1 VATSTLA
8 GVSCEA
14 TSNVRTVTVIP
25 DVTTPDAG
33 APQTICG
40 GTSTA
45 TLTGTT
51 PAASETGTW
60 TVASQPIGAGASVNA
75 SGNVSGLSVAGAYNF
90 VYTITSNT
98 IPTTGVTPCSKTD
111 NVTITVLP
119 TATVANAGTDQ
130 VLCQNTSSTFLSANA
145 PGAGM
150 TGLWTVTPTGPN
162 IQFPTSNNTNVTS
175 GLANNTTYTFTWTI
189 SVTTPVG
196 SGLTCPTSTNDM
208 TVRILPNLAA
218 TSAGTNQ
225 TLCQTATLATLS
237 AAAAPAGTVG
247 FWTETGASN
256 ITNAAIA
263 NTGVTGLAA
272 GGFYNYTWTVSH
284 STAPTVGA
292 CATATS
298 NVSINVLNALPTSN
312 PGSTQTLCAG
322 ATVVNLSANAPTL
335 PGQIGTWS
343 ETGTSNVSSI
353 NNSNTTA
360 TGLTNGANYNYTWT
374 LSNTTPVTSGV
385 TCATSANSVN
395 VSVLPTLPLSTIGTT
410 PTPLCSATATTLTAT
425 AVSSPFVG
433 TWSEITT
440 NAGDVIAN
448 PNSATTALS
457 GLGNNAYTY
466 QWTIT
471 NPTLPTSGVACPT
484 NASNVSFN
492 IVACPPLNLG
502 LIGNFVYLE
511 DNDPTTPQW
520 TQGVP
525 GVVMVLTEAWTDLD
539 GNGTWDVGEPFS
551 DNNGDG
557 IWNLYT
563 TTTYSGVSDPFTDN
577 NANGIYDS
585 NDGLWF
591 DDGDGIVE
599 LGEYLDLNG
608 NGVYDAPEPFTDLN
622 GDGTWSSPGTYY
634 FIDLYPGDYN
644 VLVIPPPGATIIG
657 GVDNYDISLGSG
669 QQFALQFDF
678 ALPID
683 LTSFNVVGECKTAT
697 VKWNVGTEE
706 NISGYEILRSQDG
719 TNYNVIGTVASQG
732 NTTSGHT
739 YSFTDANA
747 VQNQAYYRL
756 RVVENDGTKTESEI
770 RTLMN
775 RCDQIASINV
785 YPNPFTSELNY
796 SINAVEAGEYTIR
809 IMDIIGRVEVE
820 KKVNLLKGSNN
831 VTISLD
837 NLANAVYFTG
847 IEGMMLNSYIKISK
861 IDK

>member
-1 VATSTLA
+1 
-8 GVSCEA
+8 
-14 TSNVRTVTVIP
+14 
-25 DVTTPDAG
+25 
-33 APQTICG
+33 
-40 GTSTA
+40 
-45 TLTGTT
+45 
-51 PAASETGTW
+51 
-60 TVASQPIGAGASVNA
+60 
-75 SGNVSGLSVAGAYNF
+75 
-90 VYTITSNT
+90 
-98 IPTTGVTPCSKTD
+98 
-111 NVTITVLP
+111 
-119 TATVANAGTDQ
+119 
-130 VLCQNTSSTFLSANA
+130 
-145 PGAGM
+145 
-150 TGLWTVTPTGPN
+150 
-162 IQFPTSNNTNVTS
+162 
-175 GLANNTTYTFTWTI
+175 
-189 SVTTPVG
+189 
-196 SGLTCPTSTNDM
+196 
-208 TVRILPNLAA
+208 
-218 TSAGTNQ
+218 
-225 TLCQTATLATLS
+225 
-237 AAAAPAGTVG
+237 
-247 FWTETGASN
+247 
-256 ITNAAIA
+256 
-263 NTGVTGLAA
+263 
-272 GGFYNYTWTVSH
+272 
-284 STAPTVGA
+284 
-292 CATATS
+292 
-298 NVSINVLNALPTSN
+298 
-312 PGSTQTLCAG
+312 
-322 ATVVNLSANAPTL
+322 
-335 PGQIGTWS
+335 
-343 ETGTSNVSSI
+343 
-353 NNSNTTA
+353 
-360 TGLTNGANYNYTWT
+360 
-374 LSNTTPVTSGV
+374 
-385 TCATSANSVN
+385 
-395 VSVLPTLPLSTIGTT
+395 
-410 PTPLCSATATTLTAT
+410 
-425 AVSSPFVG
+425 
-433 TWSEITT
+433 
-440 NAGDVIAN
+440 
-448 PNSATTALS
+448 
-457 GLGNNAYTY
+457 
-466 QWTIT
+466 
-471 NPTLPTSGVACPT
+471 
-484 NASNVSFN
+484 
-492 IVACPPLNLG
+492 